1 MSGGKW
7 IYNRLV
13 PDGKLRDAMELYPG
27 KTREEVRA
35 LVFENLLKRLIPGML
50 AAGLFLLLAV
60 FYGKEKQE
68 EPGIVRPL
76 PGYADALEKI
86 QLELGEEVK
95 TFFLTVGA
103 QEYEEAQIEV
113 LHQKA
118 ELYLNEVVLGEN
130 ESLER
135 VTKALVFPDSLPEN
149 GAKIY
154 WSTDAPWL
162 ITSKGEV
169 LNAQLKAE
177 AVTRI
182 TAEIQY
188 GSECRYYHAQVTV
201 YPAEYSGQ
209 EAILKQVSD
218 ELSLQEEATR
228 TSRRFYLP
236 ETVQGYRVTRVTEES
251 YGVSSFFVLLALVV
265 PMLLYSGFYGSL
277 DTKRKQ
283 RKELAESG
291 YSEFVTKLS
300 LLLVAGV
307 SVRQAFTRLADE
319 YEKNYGAKHVLS
331 MELKVTRQELDN
343 GCSEVVAYEEFGRR
357 LGVLAFRRM
366 ASLLTQNVS
375 KGVQGMRMLLL
386 QEAKEVMAQEKATI
400 RQRGE
405 QAGTKLLLPMMGLLL
420 LVFAILLVPAFQ
432 SF

>member
-1 MSGGKW
+1 
-7 IYNRLV
+7 V
-13 PDGKLRDAMELYPG
+13 
-27 KTREEVRA
+27 
-35 LVFENLLKRLIPGML
+35 
-50 AAGLFLLLAV
+50 LFLLLAA
-60 FYGKEKQE
+60 FFGKEKQE
-68 EPGIVRPL
+68 EPGILRPL
-76 PGYADALEKI
+76 PGHADTLEKI

-95 TFFLTVGA
+95 NFYLTVGA
-103 QEYEEAQIEV
+103 QEYEEEQIEK
-113 LHQKA
+113 LYQKA
-118 ELYLNEVVLGEN
+118 ELYLDEVVPGEN

-135 VTKALVFPDSLPEN
+135 VTKALVFLDSLPET
-149 GAKIY
+149 GARIY

-169 LNAQLKAE
+169 LNEQLKKE

-182 TAEIQY
+182 TAEIRY
-188 GSECRYYHAQVTV
+188 GSESRYYHSEVTV
-201 YPAEYSGQ
+201 YPAEYTGE
-209 EAILKQVSD
+209 EAILKMVED

-228 TSRRFYLP
+228 TSERLYLP
-236 ETVQGYRVTRVTEES
+236 ETVQGYRVTHVTKES
-251 YGVSSFFVLLALVV
+251 YGVGSFFVLLALVV

-283 RKELAESG
+283 RKELAESS

-300 LLLVAGV
+300 LLLAAGV

-319 YEKNYGAKHVLS
+319 YEKKYGTKHALA

-343 GCSEVVAYEEFGRR
+343 GCSEVMAYEEFGRR
-357 LGVLAFRRM
+357 LGTLAYRRM

-375 KGVQGMRMLLL
+375 KGVQGIRMLLL
-386 QEAKEVMAQEKATI
+386 QESKEVMAQEKATI

-420 LVFAILLVPAFQ
+420 LVFAVLLVPAFQ
-432 SF
+432 SFY